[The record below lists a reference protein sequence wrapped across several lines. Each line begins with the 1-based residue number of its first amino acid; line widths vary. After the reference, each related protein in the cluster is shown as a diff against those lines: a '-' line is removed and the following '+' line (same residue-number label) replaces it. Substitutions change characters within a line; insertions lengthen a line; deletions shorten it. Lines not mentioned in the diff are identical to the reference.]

1 MPTPSAEH
9 APVMRQM
16 SDEILKV
23 FPTASVF
30 AWKVMHH
37 YSVKPLDRPHVYG
50 LAMHGV
56 DGEWIGGEQL
66 DSPENQIVARYEDAL
81 DWSSREEDIA
91 FAYSVSEAREV
102 TDVEG
107 TGTLDSGFEVHPGLL
122 GIFGP

>member
-9 APVMRQM
+9 APTMRQM

-30 AWKVMHH
+30 AWKVMHR
-37 YSVKPLDRPHVYG
+37 YTIWPMDRPHVYV
-50 LAMHGV
+50 LAMHDA

-66 DSPENQIVARYEDAL
+66 NSPENQIVARYEDVL
-81 DWSSREEDIA
+81 DWSSREEGLA
-91 FAYSVSEAREV
+91 FAYSVTEAREI

-107 TGTLDSGFEVHPGLL
+107 MGTLDSGFEGHPGLL